1 MRDLDYIHGSPLKI
15 SLHVSKSIF
24 VKIGLRLSI
33 ALVSPA
39 SFSSYSTRNVISG
52 CNCRSYN
59 DARVNPRGEIIAHGG
74 GESETRKRS
83 FLYRPPAFHTR
94 FVFSRLKF
102 TMTHGRM
109 ISEFLRTSCNFYI
122 RVDIRFTSVFIHVLY
137 ISRWTRYT
145 MITQVSVLLVSQ

>member
-15 SLHVSKSIF
+15 SLRASKSIF

-59 DARVNPRGEIIAHGG
+59 DARVNPRGGIIAHGG

-102 TMTHGRM
+102 TMTRSHDFR
-109 ISEFLRTSCNFYI
+109 IFTYELQFLYTS
-122 RVDIRFTSVFIHVLY
+122 
-137 ISRWTRYT
+137 
-145 MITQVSVLLVSQ
+145 